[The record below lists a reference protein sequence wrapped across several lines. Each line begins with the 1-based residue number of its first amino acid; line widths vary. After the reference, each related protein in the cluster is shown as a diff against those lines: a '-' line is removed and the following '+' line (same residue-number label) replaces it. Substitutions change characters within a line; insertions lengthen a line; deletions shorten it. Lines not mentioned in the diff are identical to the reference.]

1 MRRFSFR
8 REKRNKMKKQ
18 IEINGEMFEII
29 RSKYTQN
36 MIENHWKNYS
46 GRTLDNFYQKP
57 SEIKKAIYA
66 DWREW
71 SSDPQ
76 IWAFEVI
83 SGNWNNFSIGAI
95 FRDEHGNE
103 IGYIKITKS
112 HNYLY
117 L

>member
-8 REKRNKMKKQ
+8 REKRNEMKKE

-29 RSKYTQN
+29 RSKYTPEL
-36 MIENHWKNYS
+36 IENHWKNYS
-46 GRTLDNFYQKP
+46 GKTLDNFYQKP

-71 SSDPQ
+71 ASDPC

-83 SGNWNNFSIGAI
+83 SGSHFCFSLGAI
-95 FRDEHGNE
+95 LKNDKGYD
-103 IGYIKITKS
+103 IGYIKITKA